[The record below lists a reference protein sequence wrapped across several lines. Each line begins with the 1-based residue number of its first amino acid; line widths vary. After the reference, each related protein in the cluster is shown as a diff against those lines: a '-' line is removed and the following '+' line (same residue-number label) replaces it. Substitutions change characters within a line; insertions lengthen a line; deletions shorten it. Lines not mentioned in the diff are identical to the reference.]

1 VFISRRDNRPE
12 ELMKTLSRL
21 LTALAVMLAAVP
33 TFAQQT
39 TGTITGRVLDPQ
51 GMAVPGASITATNAG
66 TGLVRSDVSDTE
78 GLYHLNAMPVGTY
91 DVVAE
96 LSGFTRLERRDI
108 VVDVSETTNL
118 NLTLRLAQVAETVT
132 VVGDTPLIPTT
143 SSSVGQVVDLTRIE
157 RLPLDGRQFANLA
170 ATVPGVGIGFHSD
183 PTKATEYSPQ
193 ISGGNGRNI
202 NYVVD
207 GGDNNDD
214 TIGGLAQ
221 LYPLEGIQ
229 QFNLHTQRFDAQ
241 YGRGT
246 AVLNV
251 VTKSGTNDVHGSAIT
266 FFRDTALNAQTMTES
281 LDQAACLSANPGAS
295 CPDKQDYRR
304 YQYGGSLGGPIARNR
319 VFYFGA
325 FERTQQDTKQTVNT
339 LGLFPSEDGVFPV
352 PVRENLFT
360 GKLTANVRSGHDVAL
375 RYGHDGNS
383 SPSGAGLRAAHS
395 TWEPSTN
402 EFHSFNASDNWLF
415 GGTKLNEFVF
425 QVSTFQN
432 VIPGSTTQPVLMF
445 PNGVT
450 GGANQAA
457 PQSTEQ
463 TKWQLRDDVSWTAR
477 RFGGLEHNL
486 KAGANWL
493 HEPRLYIST
502 QSGVAGFFTMGAND
516 VNGPVQQVQVIG
528 GAAEV
533 NIPLDFYSG
542 YVQDDWRATSKLTL
556 NLGVRY
562 DYVSGMPLNQNRNPN
577 FQVMQ
582 AAGAAGRFAGT
593 VLDDFGKSP
602 RSDKNN
608 VQPRLGFAYDVRG
621 NARDVVRAGWGLYT
635 DFAYT
640 NQNALNAAIDAA
652 GGAGIVFL
660 VNNPAGIRKAD
671 GSFFRAADP
680 LSTIAA
686 QNLVNTSLPP
696 LGGQV
701 QSPRLE
707 QPYTRQANVG
717 WMHQLNPATSL
728 SVDVV
733 RADGRDVNT
742 RLRINQLVNGR
753 RYLSDLAIQPNSN
766 QFRVALSKGTSE
778 YNALIVGVNRR
789 MSHRLDAS
797 ASYTL
802 AKATGIIGSAAD
814 ETDANLVQD
823 VRDPFGAV
831 QNAPL
836 TRTDGRHRV
845 SISAI
850 VEAPLGIDVAP
861 IFLYESALPTH
872 SFEGIDLNA
881 DGNNNDKTARAY
893 RYTGLNADGTATF
906 VESGSCDTVNCSR
919 RAPFSQLNLRISRGF
934 RMAGSARFEAIAEVF
949 NLLNAKNPFIPLTTR
964 RLSATGAPLSS
975 FMQPT
980 AFAGD
985 FGQPEQRVGQI
996 GFRVT
1001 F

>member
-1 VFISRRDNRPE
+1 MFIGRRATPPE
-12 ELMKTLSRL
+12 DLMKTLLRL
-21 LTALAVMLAAVP
+21 LAASAVILAAVP
-33 TFAQQT
+33 TYAQQT
-39 TGTITGRVLDPQ
+39 TGAIAGRVLDPQ
-51 GMAVPGASITATNAG
+51 GMAVPGATIAATNTAT
-66 TGLVRSDVSDTE
+66 GLIRSGVSDTE
-78 GLYHLNAMPVGTY
+78 GLYHLNAMPVGSY
-91 DVVAE
+91 EVIAE
-96 LSGFTRLERRDI
+96 LSGFTRLERKNI
-108 VVDVSETTNL
+108 GVDVSETTNL
-118 NLTLRLAQVAETVT
+118 NLTLRLAPVAETVT

-143 SSSVGQVVDLTRIE
+143 TSSVGQVVDLTRIE
-157 RLPLDGRQFANLA
+157 RLPLNGRQFANLA
-170 ATVPGVGIGFHSD
+170 ATVPGVGLGFHSD

-193 ISGGNGRNI
+193 ISGGNGRNV

-251 VTKSGTNDVHGSAIT
+251 VTKSGTNDVRGSAIT
-266 FFRDTALNAQTMTES
+266 FLRDTALNARTISENLTRT
-281 LDQAACLSANPGAS
+281 ACLRTAAAAS
-295 CPDKQDYRR
+295 CPDKQEYRR
-304 YQYGGSLGGPIARNR
+304 YQYGGSLGGPISHDK
-319 VFYFGA
+319 VFYFAA
-325 FERTQQDTKQTVNT
+325 FERTQQDTKQTVDT
-339 LGLFPSEDGVFPV
+339 LGLFPADDGVFPV

-360 GKLTANVRSGHDVAL
+360 GKITANLRSGHYFAV
-375 RYGHDGNS
+375 RYAHDGNS

-395 TWEPSTN
+395 TWATSTN
-402 EFHSFNASDNWLF
+402 EFHSVNAHDNWVF

-425 QVSTFQN
+425 QVSTFKN
-432 VIPGSTTQPVLMF
+432 LIPGSTTQPVLIF

-450 GGANQAA
+450 GGANQSA

-463 TKWQLRDDVSWTAR
+463 TKWQFRDDVSWTAR
-477 RFGGLEHNL
+477 GFGGLEHNL

-516 VNGPVQQVQVIG
+516 VSGPVQQVMVIG
-528 GAAEV
+528 GAVEV

-542 YVQDDWRATSKLTL
+542 YVQDDWRVTSKMTV
-556 NLGVRY
+556 NLGARY
-562 DYVSGMPLNQNRNPN
+562 DFVSGMPLNQDRNPN

-593 VLDDFGKSP
+593 VLDDFGKSMKA
-602 RSDKNN
+602 DKNN
-608 VQPRLGFAYDVRG
+608 IQPRFGFAYDVRG
-621 NARDVVRAGWGLYT
+621 DARDVVRAGWGLYT

-660 VNNPAGIRKAD
+660 ANSPAGIRKAD
-671 GSFFRAADP
+671 GSFFRTSDP
-680 LSTIAA
+680 LSTIAS
-686 QNLVNTSLPP
+686 QNLVDTSLPP

-701 QSPRLE
+701 QSPLLQ
-707 QPYTRQANVG
+707 QPYTRQSNVG
-717 WMHQLNPATSL
+717 WVHQLDPATAV

-733 RADGRDVNT
+733 RAEGRDVNT

-753 RYLSDLAIQPNSN
+753 RYLAGLALQPNSN
-766 QFRVALSKGTSE
+766 QFRVALSNGTSE
-778 YNALIVGVNRR
+778 YNALIFGLNRR
-789 MSHRLDAS
+789 MANHLDVS

-802 AKATGIIGSAAD
+802 AKATSIIGSAAD
-814 ETDANLVQD
+814 EMDANLVQD
-823 VRDPFGAV
+823 VQDPFGPV
-831 QNAPL
+831 QDAPL

-845 SISAI
+845 SLSAI
-850 VEAPLGIDVAP
+850 VEAPFGIDVAP
-861 IFLYESALPTH
+861 MFLYQSALPTH
-872 SFEGIDLNA
+872 TFEGIDFNA
-881 DGNNNDKTARAY
+881 DGNVNDKTANAY
-893 RYTGLNADGTATF
+893 RYTGLNADGTAKF
-906 VESGSCDTVNCSR
+906 EQSGSCDTVNCSR
-919 RAPFSQLNLRISRGF
+919 RAPYSQLNLRISRGF
-934 RMAGSARFEAIAEVF
+934 QFGGSARVEAIAEVF
-949 NLLNAKNPFIPLTTR
+949 NVLNAKNPFIPLTSR
-964 RLSATGAPLSS
+964 RLSATGVPLAS

-996 GFRVT
+996 GFRIT

>member
-1 VFISRRDNRPE
+1 MTTFF
-12 ELMKTLSRL
+12 RL
-21 LTALAVMLAAVP
+21 LTAVAVTLAAGP

-39 TGTITGRVLDPQ
+39 TGNITGRVLDPQ
-51 GMAVPGASITATNAG
+51 SMAVPGATITATNVA
-66 TGLVRSDVSDTE
+66 TGLTRSDVSDGE
-78 GLYHLNAMPVGTY
+78 GLYHLNAMPVGSY

-96 LSGFTRLERRDI
+96 LSGFTHLERKNI

-118 NLTLRLAQVAETVT
+118 NLMLRLAQVAETVT
-132 VVGDTPLIPTT
+132 VVGNTPLIPTT

-157 RLPLDGRQFANLA
+157 RLPLNGRQFANLA

-221 LYPLEGIQ
+221 LYPLEAIQ
-229 QFNLHTQRFDAQ
+229 QFNLHSQRFDAQ
-241 YGRGT
+241 FGRGT

-251 VTKSGTNDVHGSAIT
+251 VTKSGTNDVRGSAIT
-266 FFRDTALNAQTMTES
+266 FFRDTALNTQTMTES
-281 LDQAACLSANPGAS
+281 LAEAACRRATPSAS

-304 YQYGGSLGGPIARNR
+304 YQYGGSVGGPIARNR
-319 VFYFGA
+319 IFYFSA

-360 GKLTANVRSGHDVAL
+360 GKLTANVRSGHYFAL

-402 EFHSFNASDNWLF
+402 QFHSLNAGDNWLF

-425 QVSTFQN
+425 QVSTFEN
-432 VIPGSTTQPVLMF
+432 AIPGSTTQPVLLF

-450 GGANQAA
+450 GGANQSA

-463 TKWQLRDDVSWTAR
+463 TKWQFRDDVSWTIR
-477 RFGGLEHNL
+477 SLGGLEHNV
-486 KAGANWL
+486 KVGANWL
-493 HEPRLYIST
+493 HEPRLFIST
-502 QSGVAGFFTMGAND
+502 QSGVAGFYTMGANA

-542 YVQDDWRATSKLTL
+542 YVQDDWRATSTLTV
-556 NLGVRY
+556 NLGLRY
-562 DYVSGMPLNQNRNPN
+562 DYVSGMPLNQSRNPN

-602 RSDKNN
+602 NADKNN
-608 VQPRLGFAYDVRG
+608 VQPRLGFAYDLRG
-621 NARDVVRAGWGLYT
+621 DARDVVRGGWGLYT

-660 VNNPAGIRKAD
+660 VNNPSGIRKAD
-671 GSFFRAADP
+671 GSFFSASDP
-680 LSTIAA
+680 LSTIAS

-707 QPYTRQANVG
+707 QPYTRQANIG
-717 WMHQLNPATSL
+717 WMHQLNAATAV
-728 SVDVV
+728 SVDAI
-733 RADGRDVNT
+733 RADGRNVNT

-753 RYLSDLAIQPNSN
+753 RYLADLPIQPNSN
-766 QFRVALSKGTSE
+766 QFRVAISKGTSE
-778 YNALIVGVNRR
+778 YRALVFAVNRR
-789 MSHRLDAS
+789 MSHHLDTS

-802 AKATGIIGSAAD
+802 AKSRSIIGSASD

-823 VRDPFGAV
+823 VTNPFGSV
-831 QNAPL
+831 QAAPL
-836 TRTDGRHRV
+836 TRTDARHRI
-845 SISAI
+845 SMSAI
-850 VEAPLGIDVAP
+850 IEAPYGIDIAP
-861 IFLYESALPTH
+861 MLLYQSALPTH
-872 SFEGIDLNA
+872 TFEGLDLNA
-881 DGNNNDKTARAY
+881 DGNNNDRTARAY

-906 VESGSCDTVNCSR
+906 EESGACNTVNCSR
-919 RAPFSQLNLRISRGF
+919 RAPYSQVNLRVSRGF
-934 RMAGSARFEAIAEVF
+934 QLGGSARIEAIADVF
-949 NLLNAKNPFIPLTTR
+949 NLLNARNPFIPLTTR
-964 RLSATGAPLSS
+964 RLGATGAPLSS

-996 GFRVT
+996 GFRIT

>member
-1 VFISRRDNRPE
+1 VFISRRATPE
-12 ELMKTLSRL
+12 DLMTTLSRL
-21 LTALAVMLAAVP
+21 LAALAVTLVAVP

-39 TGTITGRVLDPQ
+39 TGTIAGRVLDPQ
-51 GMAVPGASITATNAG
+51 GMAVPGATITATNAA
-66 TGLVRSDVSDTE
+66 TGLIRSDVSDSD
-78 GLYHLNAMPVGTY
+78 GLYRLNAMPVGSY

-96 LSGFTRLERRDI
+96 LSGFTRLERKNI
-108 VVDVSETTNL
+108 IVDVSETTSL
-118 NLTLRLAQVAETVT
+118 NLMLRLAPVAETVT

-170 ATVPGVGIGFHSD
+170 ATVPGVGLGFHSD
-183 PTKATEYSPQ
+183 PTKATEYAPQ
-193 ISGGNGRNI
+193 ISGGNGRNV

-221 LYPLEGIQ
+221 LFPLEGIQ

-246 AVLNV
+246 GVLNV
-251 VTKSGTNDVHGSAIT
+251 VTKSGTNDAHGSAIT
-266 FFRDTALNAQTMTES
+266 FFRDTALNARTLTEG
-281 LDQAACLSANPGAS
+281 LNRDACLRTGAAS
-295 CPDKQDYRR
+295 CPDKQDYQR
-304 YQYGGSLGGPIARNR
+304 YQYGGSLGGPIARDR
-319 VFYFGA
+319 LFYFAA
-325 FERTQQDTKQTVNT
+325 FERTQQDTKQAVDT
-339 LGLFPSEDGVFPV
+339 LGLFPADDGVFPV

-360 GKLTANVRSGHDVAL
+360 GKLTANLRSGHYFAL
-375 RYGHDGNS
+375 RYGYDGNS
-383 SPSGAGLRAAHS
+383 SPSGAGPRAAHS
-395 TWEPSTN
+395 TWAKSTN
-402 EFHSFNASDNWLF
+402 EFHSVNASDNWVF

-425 QVSTFQN
+425 QVSTLDN
-432 VIPGSTTQPVLMF
+432 LIPGSVTQPALTF

-463 TKWQLRDDVSWTAR
+463 TKWQFRDDVSWTAR

-486 KAGANWL
+486 KAGVNWL

-516 VNGPVQQVQVIG
+516 LNGPVQQVMVIG

-542 YVQDDWRATSKLTL
+542 YVQDDWRATSKMTV

-562 DYVSGMPLNQNRNPN
+562 DYASGMPLDQSRNPN

-593 VLDDFGKSP
+593 VLDEFGKQP
-602 RSDKNN
+602 RADANN
-608 VQPRLGFAYDVRG
+608 VQPRLGLAYDIRG
-621 NARDVVRAGWGLYT
+621 DAHDVLRAGWGLYT

-660 VNNPAGIRKAD
+660 VNNPTGIRTAD
-671 GSFFRAADP
+671 GSFFRVSDP
-680 LSTIAA
+680 LSTIAT

-701 QSPRLE
+701 QSPLLQ
-707 QPYTRQANVG
+707 QPYTRQANIG
-717 WMHQLNPATSL
+717 WVHQVSPTTTVSA
-728 SVDVV
+728 DFV

-742 RLRINQLVNGR
+742 RVRINQLVNGR
-753 RYLSDLAIQPNSN
+753 RYLADLPIQPNSN
-766 QFRVALSKGTSE
+766 QFRVALSKGTST
-778 YNALIVGVNRR
+778 YKAMILGINRR
-789 MSHRLDAS
+789 MSNHLDVS
-797 ASYTL
+797 GSYTL
-802 AKATGIIGSAAD
+802 AKATSIIGSSSD
-814 ETDANLVQD
+814 ETDVNLVQD
-823 VRDPFGAV
+823 IRDPFGSV

-845 SISAI
+845 SLSAI

-861 IFLYESALPTH
+861 IFLYQSALPTH
-872 SFEGIDLNA
+872 SFEGIDLNT
-881 DGNNNDKTARAY
+881 DGNVNDKTARAY
-893 RYTGLNADGTATF
+893 RYMGLNADGTARF
-906 VESGSCDTVNCSR
+906 EERGSCDTVNCSR
-919 RAPFSQLNLRISRGF
+919 RAPYSQLNLRISRGF
-934 RMAGSARFEAIAEVF
+934 QLASSARVEAIAEVF
-949 NLLNAKNPFIPLTTR
+949 NVLNAKNPSIPLTTR
-964 RLSATGAPLSS
+964 RLSATGAPLTS

-985 FGQPEQRVGQI
+985 FGQPEQRVGQL
-996 GFRVT
+996 GFRIT